1 MQSYVDEF
9 TFELKKEVLM
19 KRQWL
24 ELLLW
29 AVTLPVINAGLVGI
43 V

>member
-29 AVTLPVINAGLVGI
+29 AVKLPVINAGLVGI